1 MSQFADLVRDFKT
14 RVDSGKIELDAAA
27 DLFVDV
33 IQSLEWDLEDYM
45 TGDFD
50 EFDNYEEYRVEELKA
65 AKKLL
70 S

>member
-1 MSQFADLVRDFKT
+1 
-14 RVDSGKIELDAAA
+14 
-27 DLFVDV
+27 
-33 IQSLEWDLEDYM
+33 LEWDLEDYM